1 MQEKEKEAI
10 AAICLMAAMA
20 DGGKS
25 DVEHAQLREIFQ
37 SVGLESSAAV
47 VQRVVL
53 RKTTPADEAG
63 ALSSPEMRM
72 FAFEMAVCI
81 CDADGATTPR
91 EKEFLDNLKGVLGI
105 PSPEAAEI
113 QSQAE
118 DFAMAASA
126 MPPVP
131 VVESASLPQ
140 PLQPDKPVPEDAEI
154 DQTILNQAILL
165 AGLELLPKSLS
176 TLAILPLQ
184 MRLVYTIGARYGYQL
199 DSGHVK
205 EFLAVLGV
213 GMTSQIVEDMA
224 RKFLGSLARKAGGR
238 MMGGMAGTA
247 TGATIT
253 FATTYGLG
261 MAAKKYYASGR
272 KLSMDDVKN
281 LFRQS
286 AEEAKGLYAR
296 YAGQV
301 EQSAKST
308 HTMDLLAMVRGK

>member
-10 AAICLMAAMA
+10 AAICLMAAVA

-25 DVEHAQLREIFQ
+25 DVEHNKWREISQ
-37 SVGLESSAAV
+37 SMGLESSAAV
-47 VQRVVL
+47 VQRVLL
-53 RKTTPADEAG
+53 RKTTLADEAA
-63 ALSSPEMRM
+63 ALSNPEMRM
-72 FAFEMAVCI
+72 LAFEMAVCI
-81 CDADGATTPR
+81 CDADGTTTPR
-91 EKEFLDNLKGVLGI
+91 EKEFLDNLKTVLNI
-105 PSPEAAEI
+105 PAPEAAEI

-118 DFAMAASA
+118 DFAMAATA
-126 MPPVP
+126 IPPVLAAGSP
-131 VVESASLPQ
+131 LLPQ
-140 PLQPDKPVPEDAEI
+140 ALPPDSQGPTDAGI
-154 DQTILNQAILL
+154 DQIILNQAILL

-184 MRLVYTIGARYGYQL
+184 MRLVYTIGTRYGYQL

-238 MMGGMAGTA
+238 MMGRIAGAA
-247 TGATIT
+247 TGASMT
-253 FATTYGLG
+253 FATTYGIG

-272 KLSMDDVKN
+272 KLTMDDVKN

-286 AEEAKGLYAR
+286 SEEAKGLYAR

-308 HTMDLLAMVRGK
+308 NTLDLLAMVRGK